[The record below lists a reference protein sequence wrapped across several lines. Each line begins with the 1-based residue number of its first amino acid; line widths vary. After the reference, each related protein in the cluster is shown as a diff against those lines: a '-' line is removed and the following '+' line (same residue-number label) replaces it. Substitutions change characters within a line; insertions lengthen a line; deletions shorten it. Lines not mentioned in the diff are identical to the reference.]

1 MKLSTQQIQR
11 LRKAS
16 NRTIPQFS
24 KSTVWTVRG
33 IILLLLVLWIMG
45 GVYLSNQIKQDEQ
58 RIEQSRIE
66 AARRQE
72 FQRRGAQYRQDL
84 QNFNQGVRT
93 RNAFD
98 ER

>member
-1 MKLSTQQIQR
+1 MTREEKFRAQTQKILDAAAQYPPR
-11 LRKAS
+11 
-16 NRTIPQFS
+16 
-24 KSTVWTVRG
+24 TVWKIRFVLLG
-33 IILLLLVLWIMG
+33 LLSIWILGAWFFHHQV
-45 GVYLSNQIKQDEQ
+45 KQDEQ

-93 RNAFD
+93 RNVFD